1 MKRIK
6 KIAINSY
13 RGINSLELKDLSL
26 INIIAGD
33 NNCGKTSV
41 LEVLESFRQPDD
53 IFMWNSLT
61 RRDTLMSSRVGM
73 TIYEGIY
80 DLFNINSDDKKIEYV
95 LETEK
100 ETFKIEVNAH
110 ETIEEVSGKMYADL
124 LGIYVPEEQ
133 RAELEQQ
140 TQEVIKLWFEVL
152 LNGKRIVKEKI
163 YNIQRY
169 TTSVAHG
176 TRRNQE
182 LSQNI
187 IYISPV
193 RHAVGKV
200 FLSEVLDNPE
210 LYEEMLAVLK
220 EYDSNIISINFDKE
234 GSMSDGVYKILSKSH
249 RKALPLNVYGDGMK
263 KAILLMSAVIKAKNG
278 ILLLDEFETAIH
290 TSVMDKTFKWI
301 LETCKKLNVQVFM
314 TTHSKE
320 AIDKVLKCSPNLK
333 NDISVYT
340 IYKDD
345 EEIAVRRLEGPKA
358 IEVQDE
364 MGLELR

>member
-1 MKRIK
+1 MGRIK
-6 KIAINSY
+6 KLTINSY

-41 LEVLESFRQPDD
+41 LEVLDSFRQPDD
-53 IFMWNSLT
+53 IIMWNSLT
-61 RRDTLMSSRVGM
+61 RRDTLMSARVGM

-80 DLFNINSDDKKIEYV
+80 DLFNINSDEKKIEYA

-100 ETFKIEVNAH
+100 EIFKIEANAH
-110 ETIEEVSGKMYADL
+110 ETIEEISGIMYANL
-124 LGIYVPEEQ
+124 LGMYMPEEQ

-152 LNGKRIVKEKI
+152 LNGKQVVKEKI
-163 YNIQRY
+163 YNVQRY
-169 TTSVAHG
+169 VRHPA
-176 TRRNQE
+176 RRSQE

-187 IYISPV
+187 LYISPI
-193 RHAVGKV
+193 RHAMGKV

-210 LYEEMLAVLK
+210 LYEEMLTVLK
-220 EYDSNIISINFDKE
+220 EYDSNIISINYDKE

-290 TSVMDKTFKWI
+290 TSAMDKTFRWI

-333 NDISVYT
+333 DDISVYT
-340 IYKDD
+340 MYKDD
-345 EEIAVRRLEGPKA
+345 EEIAVRRLDGPKA